1 MVYTMVYR
9 FLHGLIATELLQ
21 FPGGR
26 AAQARKFVF
35 PAIPEDGENQ
45 HDDDTQQ
52 DRADWSDRDWE
63 DYNYSAVGRQ
73 GAGMMDQLAKL
84 CDNLPG
90 LEAED
95 ITALLRDLPIPIPGD
110 VPGMTVEEAI
120 EG

>member
-1 MVYTMVYR
+1 M
-9 FLHGLIATELLQ
+9 
-21 FPGGR
+21 
-26 AAQARKFVF
+26 F

-110 VPGMTVEEAI
+110 VSGMTVEEAI
-120 EG
+120 EVRVRATVYHGIYHAWYIPLISS